1 MALHIVEESERC
13 LECKRPGCQKGCPV
27 GTPIPQVIALF
38 KERRIEEAGRLLFEN
53 NPLSLACSL
62 VCNHGVQCEG
72 GCVLSRKGN
81 PVQFSS
87 IETYV
92 SDSYLGR
99 LRPEPPAPNGKKVAL
114 IGSGPAGI
122 TAAFE
127 LAKAG
132 CAVTVF
138 EQRPEIGGVMRYGIP
153 AFRLPKI
160 IVDRYRVA
168 LEGYGVQIRPNTAIG
183 ESLLIGDLFRDGYD
197 AVFIGTGTWRAKTL
211 GIPGETRGNV
221 HFGLDYLISPGSYGI
236 GEDVAVIG
244 VGNTAM
250 DVARTAF
257 RHGAR
262 RVTLYARS
270 KHVSASSD
278 EVEYAQLD
286 GAQIVYGK
294 AIAQINDEGPLF
306 RTAVFDENDQVIG
319 YEDDLDQVRCDTVI
333 IAASQK
339 PMSKLIATTD
349 GLRGDER
356 GLLVVDD
363 QGQATVPGVFAAG
376 DVVTGP
382 KTVVHT
388 VAATKRAA
396 AAMLRYMGL

>member
-13 LECKRPGCQKGCPV
+13 LECRRPGCQKGCPV

-72 GCVLSRKGN
+72 GCVLGRKGN

-132 CAVTVF
+132 CAVTMF

-168 LEGYGVQIRPNTAIG
+168 LEDYGVQIRPNTAIG

-286 GAQIVYGK
+286 GANIVYGK
-294 AIAQINDEGPLF
+294 AVTEINDEGPLF
-306 RTAVFDENDQVIG
+306 RTAVFGENDQVIG

-339 PMSKLIATTD
+339 PMSKLIVTTE
-349 GLRGDER
+349 GLQGDER

-363 QGQATVPGVFAAG
+363 EGQATVPGVFAAG

-388 VAATKRAA
+388 VAATKRAVQ
-396 AAMLRYMGL
+396 AMLRFMGV

>member
-1 MALHIVEESERC
+1 MALHIIEESERC
-13 LECKRPGCQKGCPV
+13 LECKRPGCQRGCPV
-27 GTPIPQVIALF
+27 HTPIPQVIALF

-62 VCNHGVQCEG
+62 VCNQGVQCEG
-72 GCVLSRKGN
+72 NCVLGRKGN
-81 PVQFSS
+81 PVQFSA

-127 LAKAG
+127 LARMG
-132 CAVTVF
+132 CAVTMF

-160 IVDRYRVA
+160 ILDRYRVA
-168 LEGYGVQIRPNTAIG
+168 LERYGVQIRPNTAIG

-197 AVFIGTGTWRAKTL
+197 AVFVGTGTWRAKTL

-257 RHGAR
+257 RYGAR
-262 RVTLYARS
+262 VVTMYARS

-286 GAQIVYGK
+286 GAEIVYGK
-294 AIAQINDEGPLF
+294 AITEINDEGPLF
-306 RTAVFDENDQVIG
+306 RTAIFDENNQVVG
-319 YEDDLDQVRCDTVI
+319 YENELDQVHCDTVI

-339 PMSKLIATTD
+339 PMSKLIATTE
-349 GLRGDER
+349 GLEGDDR
-356 GLLVVDD
+356 GLLVVNEE
-363 QGQATVPGVFAAG
+363 GQATVPGVFAAG

-388 VAATKRAA
+388 VEATKRAVA
-396 AAMLRYMGL
+396 GMLRYLGL

>member
-294 AIAQINDEGPLF
+294 AITEINDEGPLF
-306 RTAVFDENDQVIG
+306 RTAIFDVHDQVIG

>member
-257 RHGAR
+257 RHGAL

-306 RTAVFDENDQVIG
+306 RTAVFDENDQVVG

-388 VAATKRAA
+388 VAATKRAVQS
-396 AAMLRYMGL
+396 MLRYMGL

>member
-153 AFRLPKI
+153 AFRLHKI

-306 RTAVFDENDQVIG
+306 RTAVFDENDQAIG

-356 GLLVVDD
+356 GWLVVDD

-388 VAATKRAA
+388 VAAAKRAA

>member
-1 MALHIVEESERC
+1 M
-13 LECKRPGCQKGCPV
+13 
-27 GTPIPQVIALF
+27 
-38 KERRIEEAGRLLFEN
+38 
-53 NPLSLACSL
+53 
-62 VCNHGVQCEG
+62 
-72 GCVLSRKGN
+72 
-81 PVQFSS
+81 
-87 IETYV
+87 
-92 SDSYLGR
+92 
-99 LRPEPPAPNGKKVAL
+99 
-114 IGSGPAGI
+114 
-122 TAAFE
+122 
-127 LAKAG
+127 
-132 CAVTVF
+132 
-138 EQRPEIGGVMRYGIP
+138 
-153 AFRLPKI
+153 
-160 IVDRYRVA
+160 
-168 LEGYGVQIRPNTAIG
+168 
-183 ESLLIGDLFRDGYD
+183 
-197 AVFIGTGTWRAKTL
+197 FIGTGTWRAKTL

-250 DVARTAF
+250 DVARAAF

-306 RTAVFDENDQVIG
+306 RTAVFDENDQVVG
-319 YEDDLDQVRCDTVI
+319 YEDDLDQVHCDTVI

-388 VAATKRAA
+388 VAATKCAVQS
-396 AAMLRYMGL
+396 MLRYMGL

>member
-27 GTPIPQVIALF
+27 GTPIPQVVALF

-72 GCVLSRKGN
+72 GCVLGRKGN
-81 PVQFSS
+81 PVQFSA

-99 LRPEPPAPNGKKVAL
+99 LRPEPPAPNGKKAAL

-132 CAVTVF
+132 CAVTMF

-153 AFRLPKI
+153 AFRLPKV

-168 LEGYGVQIRPNTAIG
+168 LERYGVQIRPNTAIG

-197 AVFIGTGTWRAKTL
+197 AVFVGTGTWRAKTL

-278 EVEYAQLD
+278 EVEYARLD
-286 GAQIVYGK
+286 GANIVYGK
-294 AIAQINDEGPLF
+294 AITEINNEGPLF
-306 RTAVFDENDQVIG
+306 RTAVFDEDDQVIG
-319 YEDDLDQVRCDTVI
+319 YENDLDQVRCDTVI

-339 PMSKLIATTD
+339 PMSKLIATTQ
-349 GLRGDER
+349 GLRGDDR

-363 QGQATVPGVFAAG
+363 GGRATVPGVFAAG

-388 VAATKRAA
+388 VAATKRAVE
-396 AAMLRYMGL
+396 AMLRYMGV

>member
-27 GTPIPQVIALF
+27 GTPIPQVVALF

-72 GCVLSRKGN
+72 GCVLGRKGN
-81 PVQFSS
+81 PVQFSA

-99 LRPEPPAPNGKKVAL
+99 LRPEPPAPNGKKAAL

-127 LAKAG
+127 LAKVG
-132 CAVTVF
+132 CAVTMF

-153 AFRLPKI
+153 AFRLPKV

-168 LEGYGVQIRPNTAIG
+168 LERYGVQIRPNTAIG

-197 AVFIGTGTWRAKTL
+197 AVFVGTGTWRAKTL

-278 EVEYAQLD
+278 EVEYARLD
-286 GAQIVYGK
+286 GANIVYGK
-294 AIAQINDEGPLF
+294 AITEINNEGPLF
-306 RTAVFDENDQVIG
+306 RTAVFDEDDQVIG
-319 YEDDLDQVRCDTVI
+319 YENDLDQVRCDTVI

-339 PMSKLIATTD
+339 PMSKLIATTQ
-349 GLRGDER
+349 GLRGDDR

-363 QGQATVPGVFAAG
+363 GGRATVPGVFAAG

-388 VAATKRAA
+388 VAATKRAVE
-396 AAMLRYMGL
+396 AMLRYMGV

>member
-1 MALHIVEESERC
+1 MGLHIVEETERC

-27 GTPIPQVIALF
+27 ATPIPQVVALF

-72 GCVLSRKGN
+72 GCVLGRKGN

-99 LRPEPPAPNGKKVAL
+99 LRPEPPLPNGKKVAL

-132 CAVTVF
+132 CAVTMF

-160 IVDRYRVA
+160 IIDRYRVA

-262 RVTLYARS
+262 IVTMYARS

-294 AIAQINDEGPLF
+294 AITEINDEGPLF
-306 RTAVFDENDQVIG
+306 RTAVFDENDQVVG
-319 YEDDLDQVRCDTVI
+319 YEDELDQVRCDTVI

-339 PMSKLIATTD
+339 PMSKLIATTE
-349 GLRGDER
+349 GLRGDDR

-363 QGQATVPGVFAAG
+363 EGQATVPGVFAAG

-388 VAATKRAA
+388 VAATKRAVE
-396 AAMLRYMGL
+396 AMLRYMGV

>member
-72 GCVLSRKGN
+72 GCVLGRKGN

-99 LRPEPPAPNGKKVAL
+99 LRPEPPAPNGKKAAL

-127 LAKAG
+127 LARAG
-132 CAVTVF
+132 CAVTMF

-160 IVDRYRVA
+160 IIDRYRVA

-306 RTAVFDENDQVIG
+306 RTAVFDENDQVVG
-319 YEDDLDQVRCDTVI
+319 YEDDLDQVHCDTVI

-388 VAATKRAA
+388 VASTKRAV
-396 AAMLRYMGL
+396 AAMLRHMGV

>member
-168 LEGYGVQIRPNTAIG
+168 LEGYGVQIRPTPPSASRCSSATCSETATTPCSSARAPG
-183 ESLLIGDLFRDGYD
+183 APRPWAFPEKPAATCTSASTTSSAPVPMASER
-197 AVFIGTGTWRAKTL
+197 TWRSSVWAT
-211 GIPGETRGNV
+211 P
-221 HFGLDYLISPGSYGI
+221 PW
-236 GEDVAVIG
+236 
-244 VGNTAM
+244 M
-250 DVARTAF
+250 WPARPF

-306 RTAVFDENDQVIG
+306 RTAVFDENDQVVG

-388 VAATKRAA
+388 VAATKCAVQS
-396 AAMLRYMGL
+396 MLRYMGL

>member
-294 AIAQINDEGPLF
+294 AITQINDEGPLF
-306 RTAVFDENDQVIG
+306 RTAVFDENDQVVG

-388 VAATKRAA
+388 VAATKRAVQS
-396 AAMLRYMGL
+396 MLRYMGL

>member
-99 LRPEPPAPNGKKVAL
+99 LRPEPPAPNGTEGRAHRQRTRRHHRGVRARQVGLRGHGVRAAPRDRRRHAL
-114 IGSGPAGI
+114 RHPGLPP
-122 TAAFE
+122 T
-127 LAKAG
+127 
-132 CAVTVF
+132 
-138 EQRPEIGGVMRYGIP
+138 QDHRRPLPRGAR
-153 AFRLPKI
+153 RL
-160 IVDRYRVA
+160 RRA
-168 LEGYGVQIRPNTAIG
+168 SAPNTAIG

-257 RHGAR
+257 QHGAR

-306 RTAVFDENDQVIG
+306 RTAVFDENDQVVG
-319 YEDDLDQVRCDTVI
+319 YEDDLDQVHCDTVI

-349 GLRGDER
+349 GLRGDAR

-388 VAATKRAA
+388 VAATKCAVQS
-396 AAMLRYMGL
+396 MLRYMGL

>member
-294 AIAQINDEGPLF
+294 AITEINDEGPLF
-306 RTAVFDENDQVIG
+306 RTAIFDAHDQVIG

-356 GLLVVDD
+356 GLLVVVG

-388 VAATKRAA
+388 VAATKRAVQS
-396 AAMLRYMGL
+396 MLRYMGL

>member
-388 VAATKRAA
+388 VAATKRAVQS
-396 AAMLRYMGL
+396 MLRYMGL

>member
-53 NPLSLACSL
+53 NSLSLACSL

-127 LAKAG
+127 LAKSG

-306 RTAVFDENDQVIG
+306 RTAVFDENDQVVG
-319 YEDDLDQVRCDTVI
+319 YEDDLDQVHCDTVI

-388 VAATKRAA
+388 VAATKCAVQS
-396 AAMLRYMGL
+396 MLRYMGL